1 MAEVGGTDSAAPLA
15 GVTSDLT
22 GAAFISYAS
31 QDGAVAQAVCQALEG
46 AGLACWIAPRNVRAG
61 DFYADAIVQAINS
74 CRVLVLILSRS
85 AIDSPHVLREV
96 ERASAK
102 ARPIISI
109 HTDATP
115 LPPGLEYFLSAS
127 HWLDASKGPVSAVIP
142 ALIEAVRGHQA
153 GIGQGATAGA
163 AVGATAG
170 TKLPQAAVG
179 AVARVAWPKLA
190 GTLLVLLMA
199 AGLLYLVVD
208 KIWLSKRD
216 GAAAVPAVASAGASP
231 SFAPPPHSVAV
242 LPFENLSGDPK
253 QDYFSD
259 GLSEELLNSLAAV
272 RELQV
277 AARTSAFSFKGRN
290 VEVGEI
296 ARRLNVGNILEG
308 SVRKEGDH
316 VRITAQLINAVT
328 GFQLWSKTYD
338 RDLKGVLKLQSEVA
352 SQVSSSLKATL
363 LNASDASPDSGGTD
377 SSQAFDAYLRAET
390 LVANGEWHGNI
401 ADYLAVLVAAN
412 DAYSEALRFD
422 PRYANAWLGKAHVL
436 LGIQRQNSDF
446 GPKGRQPANDALA
459 AARTAAALAP
469 QLGIAHATLAEVLSR
484 LFFDFPAAAP
494 EYQRALEL
502 SPGDARVLT
511 RASLFLAQMG
521 SLDEA
526 LVHARRVAVLD
537 PLNANDQFEVGRVF
551 DIGRRYREAIEAYGR
566 AEVIDPHD
574 TYYRAV
580 TGVAY
585 LKLGD
590 PEAALQAC
598 TAPFAGASA
607 PPGGENHLWCLT
619 LTYGRL
625 GRHAEAEAALA
636 ALKATAGNAWAYQF
650 AQIYAQW
657 GDTNKALDWLDIAY
671 QLKDAGLI
679 FLKMDKL
686 LDPLRQEPRFQ
697 AIYAKLNFP
706 P

>member
-1 MAEVGGTDSAAPLA
+1 MAEGGGTGSAAPVA

-22 GAAFISYAS
+22 GAVFISYAS
-31 QDGAVAQAVCQALEG
+31 QDAAIAEAVCKALED
-46 AGLACWIAPRNVRAG
+46 AGLARWIAPRNVRAG

-74 CRVLVLILSRS
+74 CRMLVLILSRS

-102 ARPIISI
+102 MRPIISI
-109 HTDATP
+109 HIDATP

-127 HWLDASKGPVSAVIP
+127 HWLDASKGPVSGVLP
-142 ALIEAVRGHQA
+142 ALIESARGHQA
-153 GIGQGATAGA
+153 GSGQRAPAGATAGGTPATTAIGNRA
-163 AVGATAG
+163 AATWLKPAGA
-170 TKLPQAAVG
+170 
-179 AVARVAWPKLA
+179 
-190 GTLLVLLMA
+190 LLIVLMA
-199 AGLLYLVVD
+199 AGLLYLLVER
-208 KIWLSKRD
+208 IWLSKRSAGVAAPNEAST
-216 GAAAVPAVASAGASP
+216 GAAAT
-231 SFAPPPHSVAV
+231 FAPPPHSVAV
-242 LPFENLSGDPK
+242 LPFVNLSGDPK

-272 RELQV
+272 RGLQV
-277 AARTSAFSFKGRN
+277 AARTSAFSFKGKD

-352 SQVSSSLKATL
+352 SQVSTALKATL
-363 LNASDASPDSGGTD
+363 LNAADAPPDSGGTD
-377 SSQAFDAYLRAET
+377 NSQAFDAYLRGET

-412 DAYSEALRFD
+412 DAYSEALKFD

-436 LGIQRQNSDF
+436 LGIQRQNSDY

-484 LFFDFPAAAP
+484 LFFDFAAAAP
-494 EYQRALEL
+494 EYRRALEL

-566 AEVIDPHD
+566 AELIDPHD

-590 PEAALQAC
+590 LEAALQAC

-607 PPGGENHLWCLT
+607 APGGENHLWCLT

-650 AQIYAQW
+650 AQVYAQW

-686 LDPLRQEPRFQ
+686 LDPVRQEPRFQ